1 MTANLV
7 NRRVVLSSRPKGVP
21 LTEHFT
27 VDEVAVPELGE
38 GEFLVKTDYW
48 SVDPAMRGWA
58 NDAPNY
64 LPPVEIGAA
73 MRSFAVGE
81 VVASRSQDYAEGDHL
96 LDMFGWQRFSIS
108 DGSNVDRKIEETDL
122 PASLTLGLLGLN
134 GITAASLEE
143 PSVAGAESGFGMSAR
158 APF

>member
-73 MRSFAVGE
+73 MRSFAVGK
-81 VVASRSQDYAEGDHL
+81 L
-96 LDMFGWQRFSIS
+96 
-108 DGSNVDRKIEETDL
+108 L
-122 PASLTLGLLGLN
+122 PAAVRIMRRAIICWTCLAGSVSPSAMAAMW
-134 GITAASLEE
+134 TAKLKKQTCQHHCR
-143 PSVAGAESGFGMSAR
+143 SGFWA
-158 APF
+158 